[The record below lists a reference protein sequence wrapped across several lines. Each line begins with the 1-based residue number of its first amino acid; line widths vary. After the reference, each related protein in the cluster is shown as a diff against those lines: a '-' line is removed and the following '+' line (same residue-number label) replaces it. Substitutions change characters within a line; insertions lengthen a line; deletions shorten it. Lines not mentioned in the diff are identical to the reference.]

1 MIDFKGFNENISDEM
16 LAAYIDGNATEQEST
31 IIESSQNEDTSLD
44 ETLDVVRDFISFGE
58 FEDLDIHKGD
68 FGFWE
73 LGLPPVITE
82 DDIINFQNNNSM
94 EKNKTYG
101 YETNYELD
109 TFDPNIWQ
117 GNQPTCAIRSQE
129 IILRDYGIFH
139 TQDEL
144 VEFAT
149 QNGWFDPDP
158 ETGGT
163 DKYAVGN
170 ILDACGIPTK
180 RVDDATI
187 YDIISELKA
196 GHRVIVSVDAD
207 ELWVKKEPNLF
218 KRLAAQVTNKAND
231 KIQDFLGLEGAN
243 HALVVAGVNVNPKD
257 PSDISVTLID
267 SGTGDVCIEY
277 SFKDFHNAWS
287 DGHCKM
293 ISTEIPAPFQYNYH
307 THQIEPSNIN
317 TDYAPSMA
325 VMPDGLTNQFH
336 LSSSYFTD
344 FENYHANYDNDSNPI
359 YAEDSEDGNSS
370 SPSHDEDSNQD
381 ETSTDDSYSVESE
394 EEEDVKTE
402 IPQSE
407 ESFSENGDQSPE
419 TGDDFSETEQ
429 ENSMEFSAE
438 EGLDCEEEG
447 GF

>member
-1 MIDFKGFNENISDEM
+1 MIDFINYEISDEL
-16 LAAYIDGNATEQEST
+16 LAAYVDGK
-31 IIESSQNEDTSLD
+31 TSLMENAIVENSINSD
-44 ETLDVVRDFISFGE
+44 SQLLEVFDIVHDSISFGR

-73 LGLPPVITE
+73 LGLPPIITE
-82 DDIINFQNNNSM
+82 DDIINFQNNTPM
-94 EKNKTYG
+94 AKNKTYG

-109 TFDPNIWQ
+109 TFDSNIWQ
-117 GNQPTCAIRSQE
+117 GDQPTCAIRSQE

-149 QNGWFDPDP
+149 QNGWFDPDS
-158 ETGGT
+158 EKGGT

-243 HALVVAGVNVNPKD
+243 HALIVAGVNVNPKD

-277 SFKDFHNAWS
+277 SFKEFHNAWS
-287 DGHCKM
+287 DGHCRM

-307 THQIEPSNIN
+307 THQIEPSNIQ

-325 VMPDGLTNQFH
+325 VMPDGLSNHFH
-336 LSSSYFTD
+336 LSSSYYSD

-359 YAEDSEDGNSS
+359 YVEDGEDYYYS
-370 SPSHDEDSNQD
+370 SPSQDENPYQD
-381 ETSTDDSYSVESE
+381 ETSTDAPYTVETKE
-394 EEEDVKTE
+394 EVQTE

-407 ESFSENGDQSPE
+407 ESFSGNDDQSNE
-419 TGDDFSETEQ
+419 TEDNYLETEQ
-429 ENSMEFSAE
+429 DNPTEYSTE
-438 EGLDCEEEG
+438 EGSDSEDEG